1 VQGVEMDEANVLT
14 AVLPSLA
21 VLGSFVFATYLVG

>member
-1 VQGVEMDEANVLT
+1 MDEANVLT

-21 VLGSFVFATYLVG
+21 MVGKNPRRRYPVGRFPPG